1 MPEPYACIRDC
12 SLLVGNE
19 VPEHGVMKALDDPK
33 TTPAPSTT
41 RTRLALDSFRV
52 LSPGLAVAV
61 GGALVAIGV
70 TALVRGLSPLLVA
83 IALGLAARNL
93 GLLPE
98 RLTAGLTVASRVP
111 LRLGIVILGLQLSLQ
126 DLAKLGW
133 GIPLLAVSVVAIGIF
148 ATVILGRLLK
158 VPPRQ
163 TMLVACGFSICGA
176 AAVAGVQ
183 SVVEA
188 DEEETVTAVALV
200 VLFGTLMIPGIPV
213 LVSLLGLSNEVAAVW
228 AGASIHE
235 VAQVVAAG
243 GIIGGTALAT
253 AVTVKLARVLMLA
266 PTVAILSWRQ
276 RRAGTTPGMKR
287 PPIVPLFM
295 LGFILLVIVRST
307 LHVPADVLATAGSI
321 QSFLLASAMFGLG
334 TSVRLKALLRRGGR
348 TLTLAAGST
357 AIVCLVGLGG
367 ALLVA

>member
-1 MPEPYACIRDC
+1 METM
-12 SLLVGNE
+12 E
-19 VPEHGVMKALDDPK
+19 ALDAPK
-33 TTPAPSTT
+33 TIATLRPT
-41 RTRLALDSFRV
+41 RSRLILGSFRV

-61 GGALVAIGV
+61 GGALVAIGI
-70 TALVRGLSPLLVA
+70 TALVQGLSPLLVA
-83 IALGLAARNL
+83 IALGLAARNF

-133 GIPLLAVSVVAIGIF
+133 GIPLLAVSVVTIGIF

-200 VLFGTLMIPGIPV
+200 VLFGTLMIPGIPL

-276 RRAGTTPGMKR
+276 RRAGTATGMKR
-287 PPIVPLFM
+287 PPMVPLFM
-295 LGFILLVIVRST
+295 IGFILMVIFRSSFPIPT
-307 LHVPADVLATAGSI
+307 DVLTIAGSV
-321 QSFLLASAMFGLG
+321 QSFLLTAAMLALG
-334 TSVRLKALLRRGGR
+334 TSVRLKSLLRRGGR
-348 TLTLAAGST
+348 TLALAAGST
-357 AIVCLVGLGG
+357 AVVCLVGLGG

>member
-1 MPEPYACIRDC
+1 MEAI
-12 SLLVGNE
+12 
-19 VPEHGVMKALDDPK
+19 DD
-33 TTPAPSTT
+33 TTTTLAVRPARS
-41 RTRLALDSFRV
+41 RIVLDSFRV

-61 GGALVAIGV
+61 GGAIVAIAITSV
-70 TALVRGLSPLLVA
+70 LRGLSPLLVA

-98 RLTAGLTVASRVP
+98 RLTAGLTIASRVP
-111 LRLGIVILGLQLSLQ
+111 LRLGIVVLGLQLSLQ
-126 DLAKLGW
+126 DLATLGW
-133 GIPLLAVSVVAIGIF
+133 GIPLLAVAVVAIGIL
-148 ATVILGRLLK
+148 ATVGLGRLLK
-158 VPPRQ
+158 VPSRQ

-183 SVVEA
+183 SVVDA

-200 VLFGTLMIPGIPV
+200 VLFGTLMIPSVP
-213 LVSLLGLSNEVAAVW
+213 LLASLLALPNDVAAVW

-243 GIIGGTALAT
+243 GIIGGSALAT

-276 RRAGTTPGMKR
+276 RRAGTVTGKKL

-295 LGFILLVIVRST
+295 IGFIVMVTLRST
-307 LHVPADVLATAGSI
+307 LPIPTEALGAAGSI
-321 QSFLLASAMFGLG
+321 QAFLLAAAMLALG
-334 TSVRLKALLRRGGR
+334 TSVRLKALIRRGGR
-348 TLTLAAGST
+348 TLALAGGST
-357 AIVCLVGLGG
+357 AIVCALGLAG